1 MNLTAFVSA
10 LLAPMKGDA
19 LWPTYQAVNIVFI
32 SLMGIAALAA
42 IVLIMIQPGNSR
54 GIDALGGSSETF
66 YGKNKGKSL
75 ESKLKMWTAI
85 CLIVLGVLA
94 VIFFIL
100 QITSIWEG

>member
-1 MNLTAFVSA
+1 MNLISFVSN
-10 LLAPMKGDA
+10 LLAPMKGDS
-19 LWPTYQAVNIVFI
+19 LYTVYQTINIIFI

-75 ESKLKMWTAI
+75 ESKLKLWTAI

-94 VIFFIL
+94 VLFFIL
-100 QITSIWEG
+100 QITAIWEG

>member
-10 LLAPMKGDA
+10 LLAPTHYTA
-19 LWPTYQAVNIVFI
+19 QQIVFI
-32 SLMGIAALAA
+32 VLIVLMGVAALAA

-94 VIFFIL
+94 IVFFIL
-100 QITSIWEG
+100 RIESIWQA